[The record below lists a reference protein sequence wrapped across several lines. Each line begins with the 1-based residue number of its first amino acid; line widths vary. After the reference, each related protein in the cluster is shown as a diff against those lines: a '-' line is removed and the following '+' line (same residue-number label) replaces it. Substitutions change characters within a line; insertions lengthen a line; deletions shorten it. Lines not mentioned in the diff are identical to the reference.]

1 MSKQTKTVTLIKA
14 HRHAGVDYDKG
25 DKLEVDARAEA
36 LLQRAGAIEG
46 PKASAAASAKA
57 GDKA

>member
-1 MSKQTKTVTLIKA
+1 MSKQTKTVTLNKR

-25 DKLEVDARAEA
+25 DKVEVDARGEA
-36 LLQRAGAIEG
+36 KLQRAGVIDG
-46 PKASAAASAKA
+46 PKAKASEQA